1 MPSWE
6 LAMTG
11 SYIIRIAPYSRYSKN
26 KLADYEVQN
35 GWWST
40 EEIILNCWKGQIYH
54 AFTTRKNP
62 CVNATLRKWPI
73 SIGMAMTP
81 ILGTVGGTI
90 TVRQISSLNRLDA
103 LVVCEFA
110 SLILTPGGFEPRLLW
125 CQPSSM
131 TTAPRHLHPTFEK
144 NRFVK
149 DSGNIWIL
157 IGSQKS
163 FSSTI
168 VSQSCKTPQAVEKI
182 KSHSVWPDGYIIFHY
197 LASIN
202 TSN

>member
-110 SLILTPGGFEPRLLW
+110 SLILNPGFYGANHHRWPPRRDIFILHLKKTDLW
-125 CQPSSM
+125 KI
-131 TTAPRHLHPTFEK
+131 RETFE
-144 NRFVK
+144 F
-149 DSGNIWIL
+149 
-157 IGSQKS
+157 
-163 FSSTI
+163 
-168 VSQSCKTPQAVEKI
+168 
-182 KSHSVWPDGYIIFHY
+182 
-197 LASIN
+197 
-202 TSN
+202 